1 MSRFRVEH
9 PTREGTYAM
18 YGHDRFLGFF
28 VEVFRDGRESPIK
41 SLDTFTNENKPV
53 HLIDCLDLLA
63 SEGFFLGGHGS
74 LEDALLYYKHEEP
87 EHGTAEALRIVKVI
101 EGFKAEDQ

>member
-1 MSRFRVEH
+1 MSRFLIQH
-9 PTREGTYAM
+9 PTREGIHAYAGVDHM
-18 YGHDRFLGFF
+18 LGFF
-28 VEVFRDGRESPIK
+28 VEIFREGRESPIK

-63 SEGFFLGGHGS
+63 SEGFFSHED
-74 LEDALLYYKHEEP
+74 LEDALLHFKHEEP

-101 EGFKAEDQ
+101 EGFKAEDL